1 MFLED
6 QISKLE
12 RFLKLKMTR
21 KTGVMDAEQFSFAII
36 GINYILKY
44 TKTILKKKAILN
56 CNNISSKI
64 V

>member
-1 MFLED
+1 MA
-6 QISKLE
+6 
-12 RFLKLKMTR
+12 
-21 KTGVMDAEQFSFAII
+21 AEQFSFAII